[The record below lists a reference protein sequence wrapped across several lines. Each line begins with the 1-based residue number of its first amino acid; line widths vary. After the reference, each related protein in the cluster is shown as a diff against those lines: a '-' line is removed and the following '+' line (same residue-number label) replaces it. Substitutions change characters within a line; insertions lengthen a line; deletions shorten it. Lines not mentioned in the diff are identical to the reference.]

1 MNTYI
6 QKLVETCAVVRAQA
20 VIATEEAERVRLNAL
35 ADTLAAEA
43 RVQKQKEKAEW
54 FKEKYGLRRVS

>member
-1 MNTYI
+1 MNTFV
-6 QKLVETCAVVRAQA
+6 QKLVETCALVRAQA
-20 VIATEEAERVRLNAL
+20 VIAIEQAERVRLSAL

-54 FKEKYGLRRVS
+54 FKDKYGLRQVS